1 MAPMPYLLLTF
12 LLLAG
17 CVGAPSA
24 DGPRAEQTVAKA
36 SPQPSAQPQKRP
48 FVQLAGRD
56 IAVTLADT
64 PRLREVGLS
73 GTPSL
78 APDTG
83 MVLLFDFPQVV
94 RIWMPDMA
102 FALDVVFVSDGHVV
116 HIEENAQPCPDRT
129 NCPTFGPDGL
139 VDYVLEVPAGSAAR
153 WGVKRGDAIKLVR

>member
-1 MAPMPYLLLTF
+1 MATMPYLLLTF

-17 CVGAPSA
+17 CVGAPPA
-24 DGPRAEQTVAKA
+24 DRLRAEQTVAKA
-36 SPQPSAQPQKRP
+36 SPLSGPL
-48 FVQLAGRD
+48 VQLAGRD

-78 APDTG
+78 APDSG
-83 MVLLFDFPQVV
+83 MVLLFDAPQVV

-102 FALDVVFVSDGHVV
+102 FALDVVFVSGGRVV
-116 HIEENAQPCPDRT
+116 HIEENAQPCPDRA
-129 NCPTFGPDGL
+129 NCPTFGPDEP

-153 WGVKRGDAIKLVR
+153 WGLKKGDAVRLQR